1 MAHPKHEQVRER
13 YDHRCGYCTVSE
25 IDAGGELTVDHYH
38 PLSAGGGE
46 SDDNLV
52 YACSRCNLFK
62 GDFWPGDQDHERG
75 HRVLHP
81 LRDEVS
87 VHLALNEQTGR
98 MEALTETG
106 RFHIALLQLNRPQLV
121 ALRVRRR
128 LSTLREVNQQLLEAE
143 IAQLRLTLDARER
156 YIALLRR
163 LLGLPSDA
171 EP

>member
-13 YDHRCGYCTVSE
+13 YGHRCGYCDVSE
-25 IDAGGELTVDHYH
+25 VDAGGELTVDHYC
-38 PLSAGGGE
+38 PRSAGGGDD
-46 SDDNLV
+46 DDNLV

-62 GDFWPGDQDHERG
+62 GDFWPGVQYQERG

-81 LRDEVS
+81 LRDDVS
-87 VHLALNEQTGR
+87 AHLAPNEQTGQ

-106 RFHIALLQLNRPQLV
+106 RFHITLLQLNRPPLV

-128 LSTLREVNQQLLEAE
+128 LGALLETKQSFLEAE

-163 LLGLPSDA
+163 QLGLSSDP
-171 EP
+171 EQ